1 MVHYNSFA
9 RTDVSALPRKLPMK
23 HFKNSKR
30 SLAILISL
38 AVFTSPAAVLAKD
51 EAPKRSALLDE
62 LIECRKMTDSTEKL
76 ACYDEKVDQIDLAQR
91 NNELIV
97 ADKTDI
103 QEARKGLF
111 GFSLPK
117 IRLFGGSGDN
127 DNDDIKEIESVV
139 TSARQIGYGTW
150 IIGPEDGSTW
160 QQVGDR
166 KLVLSPKSGNKVRI
180 KKGAVTNYWA
190 NINGQRAISVKRI
203 E

>member
-1 MVHYNSFA
+1 MNHLKIS
-9 RTDVSALPRKLPMK
+9 K
-23 HFKNSKR
+23 HP
-30 SLAILISL
+30 LAMIMTL
-38 AVFTSPAAVLAKD
+38 AVFASPAAALAKD
-51 EAPKRSALLDE
+51 EPPKRSALLDD
-62 LIECRKMTDSTEKL
+62 LITCRTMTDTTAKL

-97 ADKTDI
+97 ADEADI

-127 DNDDIKEIESVV
+127 DSDDIKEIESVI
-139 TSARQIGYGTW
+139 TSARQVGYGTW
-150 IIGPEDGSTW
+150 ILGLEDGSKW

-166 KLVLSPKSGNKVRI
+166 KLVLSPKSGSKVRI
-180 KKGAVTNYWA
+180 KKGAITNYWA
-190 NINGQRAISVKRI
+190 NIDGQRAIGVKRI